1 MEFESGQSGS
11 RAMLFITSPWSARE
25 KYKDPTVL
33 SHFLQLYLLPTWV
46 CYNSLQVTTHF
57 FLFHH

>member
-33 SHFLQLYLLPTWV
+33 SHFLPHSPEL
-46 CYNSLQVTTHF
+46 F
-57 FLFHH
+57 FHL